1 MNTEYQLAQFNV
13 ARMIG
18 VTIEDPIMKEFVDN
32 SDQVNLL
39 AEGSEGFVWRFEDES
54 NNSIDF
60 NPFNDDQVI
69 TNLSV
74 WKDIETLES
83 FTYKTFHTE
92 FIKRRKEWF
101 QKYGKAHYVLW
112 WIKKNQFPTLTEA
125 IEKLEHLQNHGPTA
139 EAFTFRT
146 KFPKP

>member
-1 MNTEYQLAQFNV
+1 MKTEYQLAQFNV

-39 AEGSEGFVWRFEDES
+39 AEASEGFVWRLKDES
-54 NNSIDF
+54 NNSIGF

-146 KFPKP
+146 KFPNP

>member
-1 MNTEYQLAQFNV
+1 MKTEYQLAQFNV

-18 VTIEDPIMKEFVDN
+18 VTIEDPIMREFVDN

-112 WIKKNQFPTLTEA
+112 WVKKNQFPTLSEA

>member
-18 VTIEDPIMKEFVDN
+18 VTIEDPIMREFVDN

-54 NNSIDF
+54 NNSIGF

-112 WIKKNQFPTLTEA
+112 WVKKNQFPTLSEA

>member
-1 MNTEYQLAQFNV
+1 MKTEYQLAQFNV

-39 AEGSEGFVWRFEDES
+39 AEKSKGFVWRLKDES
-54 NNSIDF
+54 NNSISF
-60 NPFNDDQVI
+60 NPFNDDQVLI
-69 TNLSV
+69 NLSV
-74 WKDIETLES
+74 WEDIEPLEH

-112 WIKKNQFPTLTEA
+112 WIKKNQFPTVTEA
-125 IEKLEHLQNHGPTA
+125 IEKLEYLQNHGPTA
-139 EAFTFRT
+139 DAFTFRS
-146 KFPKP
+146 KFSKP

>member
-1 MNTEYQLAQFNV
+1 
-13 ARMIG
+13 
-18 VTIEDPIMKEFVDN
+18 
-32 SDQVNLL
+32 
-39 AEGSEGFVWRFEDES
+39 
-54 NNSIDF
+54 
-60 NPFNDDQVI
+60 DQVI

-112 WIKKNQFPTLTEA
+112 WVKKNQFPTLSEA

>member
-1 MNTEYQLAQFNV
+1 MKTEYQLAQFNV

-18 VTIEDPIMKEFVDN
+18 VTIEDPIMKEFVGN